1 MTEWSF
7 AAVLDTIA
15 EAVPERVM
23 TRCGPRVT
31 TFGASAR
38 TSTRLANFLSSR
50 GLGAHTPHQDTAR
63 WECGQDRV
71 ALLMRNDRYP
81 EAFIAATKARAVP
94 VNVNYNY
101 TAAEVAD
108 LLAYVRPRAVFYH
121 RSFGPVVAQ
130 SITPA
135 ITDLLISVDDG
146 SDTPL
151 LPGAIGYDAA
161 IAMGD
166 PRPTATSPDDLVMI
180 CTGGTTGRPKGVL
193 WRQGDMY
200 VSSMGGADHPSASV
214 ITDIARAGGQT
225 WFAVSPLMHALG
237 LWSAFAAILA
247 GHSVVLH
254 DDRQPFDPRVV
265 WNTAE
270 RHRVSMMSIV
280 GDAYAA
286 PLAAELHRAD
296 YDLSTL
302 VALAT
307 GGAATHPQHKQALTA
322 RLPQLSIIDGYGSSE
337 TGGLGYGQSHH
348 GQQSH
353 TFSAWNGGVVL
364 SDDRRRVLSPGDT
377 EIGWAAKTGRIPL
390 GYFDDPEATEA
401 TFPVIDGRRVSI
413 PGIGPPSNPTAPSTC
428 WAATPWSSTPAG
440 RKSSSKRSS
449 RSCAP
454 TPRSPTPWSSVAP
467 IRAGARRSPPW
478 SAPPPGTTP
487 TATSCASTAAPSW
500 PASRHPRRSC
510 SSTPCAAWAPASPTT
525 GGPNGS
531 PPTPQP
537 STPRPPMRRWYE
549 PQRDRLP
556 GQRPLR

>member
-31 TFGASAR
+31 TFGASAQ

-50 GLGAHTPHQDTAR
+50 GLGAHARHQDTAR
-63 WECGQDRV
+63 WECRQDRV

-81 EAFIAATKARAVP
+81 EAFIAATKARTVP

-108 LLAYVRPRAVFYH
+108 LLDYVRPRAVCYH

-151 LPGAIGYDAA
+151 LPGAIDYDTA
-161 IAMGD
+161 ITMGD
-166 PRPTATSPDDLVMI
+166 PRPTPTSPDDLVMI

-237 LWSAFAAILA
+237 LWSAFAAILG

-254 DDRQPFDPRVV
+254 DDRQPFDPRAV

-286 PLAAELHRAD
+286 PLAAELQRAD

-307 GGAATHPQHKQALTA
+307 GGAATHPQHKQALMA

-337 TGGLGYGQSHH
+337 TGGLGYGQSQH
-348 GQQSH
+348 GRQSH
-353 TFSAWNGGVVL
+353 TFSTWNGGVVL
-364 SDDRRRVLSPGDT
+364 SDDRRRVLCPGDT

-390 GYFDDPEATEA
+390 GYFDDPDATEA
-401 TFPVIDGRRVSI
+401 TFPVIDGLRVSI
-413 PGIGPPSNPTAPSTC
+413 PGDR
-428 WAATPWSSTPAG
+428 ATIESDGTIHLLGRDSLVVNTGGEKVFVEEVEQVLRTHPAVADALVVG
-440 RKSSSKRSS
+440 R
-449 RSCAP
+449 P
-454 TPRSPTPWSSVAP
+454 
-467 IRAGARRSPPW
+467 
-478 SAPPPGTTP
+478 
-487 TATSCASTAAPSW
+487 
-500 PASRHPRRSC
+500 HPRWGQEVTAVV
-510 SSTPCAAWAPASPTT
+510 STTVGHDSDGDQLRHYCRAQLAGFKTPKAIVFVDAVRRLGTGKADYRWAKQVAADAAAVDAAAHDA
-525 GGPNGS
+525 
-531 PPTPQP
+531 
-537 STPRPPMRRWYE
+537 E
-549 PQRDRLP
+549 KV
-556 GQRPLR
+556 

>member
-7 AAVLDTIA
+7 GSILDTIA

-23 TRCGPRVT
+23 TRCGPRMT
-31 TFGASAR
+31 TFAAAAR
-38 TSTRLANFLSSR
+38 DTRRMANFLTDQ
-50 GLGAHTPHQDTAR
+50 GLGAHTPSRDVAR
-63 WECGQDRV
+63 WECDQDRV

-108 LLAYVRPRAVFYH
+108 LLAYVAPRAVFYH

-130 SITPA
+130 A
-135 ITDLLISVDDG
+135 INPSVTSLLISVDDG
-146 SDTPL
+146 TDTTM
-151 LPGAIGYDAA
+151 LPSAIDYDTAVEH
-161 IAMGD
+161 GD
-166 PRPTATSPDDLVMI
+166 PHRRTPTSPDDLVMI

-200 VSSMGGADHPSASV
+200 VSAMGGADHPSASA
-214 ITDIARAGGQT
+214 ITDIALTGGQT
-225 WFAVSPLMHALG
+225 WFPVSPLMHALG

-254 DDRQPFDPRVV
+254 DDHQPFDPAVV

-296 YDLSTL
+296 YDLSAL

-322 RLPQLSIIDGYGSSE
+322 RLPKLSIIDGYGSSE

-353 TFSAWNGGVVL
+353 TFSPWNGGVVL

-377 EIGWAAKTGRIPL
+377 ETGWAAKTGRIPL

-413 PGIGPPSNPTAPSTC
+413 PGDRATIDADGTIRLLGRDSLVVNTGGEKIFVEEVEEVLRTHPAVADALVVGRPHPRWGQEVTA
-428 WAATPWSSTPAG
+428 
-440 RKSSSKRSS
+440 
-449 RSCAP
+449 
-454 TPRSPTPWSSVAP
+454 VV
-467 IRAGARRSPPW
+467 
-478 SAPPPGTTP
+478 
-487 TATSCASTAAPSW
+487 STAAG
-500 PASRHPRRSC
+500 HDIDGEQLRRYC
-510 SSTPCAAWAPASPTT
+510 RAQLAGFKTPKAIVFVDTVRRLGTGKADYRWAKQVAADAATVDAADHDAE
-525 GGPNGS
+525 
-531 PPTPQP
+531 
-537 STPRPPMRRWYE
+537 MV
-549 PQRDRLP
+549 
-556 GQRPLR
+556 